1 MAKEAENQ
9 KIDEVLEEILAGQ
22 IEDSTYKFAA
32 YTKGFYDNF
41 LKVRFPEPMARE
53 MVVTMVGNVTAR
65 ASQK

>member
-32 YTKGFYDNF
+32 YMKGFYDNF
-41 LKVRFPEPMARE
+41 LKVGFPESLARD
-53 MVVTMVGNVTAR
+53 MIVTMVGNMTAR
-65 ASQK
+65 ASMK